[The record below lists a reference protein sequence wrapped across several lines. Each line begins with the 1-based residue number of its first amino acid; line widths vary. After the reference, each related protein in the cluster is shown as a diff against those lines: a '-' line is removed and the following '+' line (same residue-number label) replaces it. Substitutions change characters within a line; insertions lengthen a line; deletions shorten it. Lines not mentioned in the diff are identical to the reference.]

1 MIEKPI
7 GWLRIIGHN
16 AYFSVGEPIGKI
28 GIRVPLAAYKEPIPK
43 SVDRETQ
50 SAPQQTCEPLPAT
63 KVVHL

>member
-1 MIEKPI
+1 MTDKPI

-16 AYFSVGEPIGKI
+16 AYFSTEEPVGKI

-50 SAPQQTCEPLPAT
+50 SDPQQTYEQSPAT
-63 KVVHL
+63 TIVHL

>member
-16 AYFSVGEPIGKI
+16 AYFSVEEPVGKI

-50 SAPQQTCEPLPAT
+50 SDLRQTCEQSLAT
-63 KVVHL
+63 TIVHL